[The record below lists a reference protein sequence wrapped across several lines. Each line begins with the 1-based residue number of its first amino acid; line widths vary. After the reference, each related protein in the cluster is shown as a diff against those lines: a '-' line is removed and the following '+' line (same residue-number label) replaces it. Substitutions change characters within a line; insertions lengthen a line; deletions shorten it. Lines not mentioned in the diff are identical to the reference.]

1 MSEIRCEICPHHCLI
16 PEGKTGR
23 CRARWNRD
31 GVNVLANYGKLTGIA
46 VDPVEKKP
54 LKHFYPGAKI
64 LSVGSFGCNLSCP
77 FCQNHP
83 ISMHGENEVRTVE
96 YSPQELAELACRIP
110 DNLGIAFTYNEPLIS
125 WEYLIETAEL
135 VKKEEKKIVAVTNGC
150 VEPGTLEKILPYT
163 DAMNIDLKGDE
174 VFYRELGGDY
184 ETVRNT
190 IREAAKSCHV
200 EVTTLVVPGKNDST
214 DWIETQA
221 EWLSEVNPEIVLH
234 LSRYFPNYRY
244 TIPPT
249 EKEKLYEMKA
259 AAEKHLKY
267 VYLGNVW

>member
-1 MSEIRCEICPHHCLI
+1 M
-16 PEGKTGR
+16 
-23 CRARWNRD
+23 
-31 GVNVLANYGKLTGIA
+31 
-46 VDPVEKKP
+46 
-54 LKHFYPGAKI
+54 
-64 LSVGSFGCNLSCP
+64 
-77 FCQNHP
+77 
-83 ISMHGENEVRTVE
+83 
-96 YSPQELAELACRIP
+96 
-110 DNLGIAFTYNEPLIS
+110 
-125 WEYLIETAEL
+125 
-135 VKKEEKKIVAVTNGC
+135 TNGC
-150 VEPGTLEKILPYT
+150 VELGTLEKILPYT

-214 DWIETQA
+214 DWIEAQA

-244 TIPPT
+244 TIPPK
-249 EKEKLYEMKA
+249 EKDKLYEMKA

-267 VYLGNVW
+267 VYRGNVW